1 VVKQNLEPSFTI
13 CNYLA
18 FLRPKPLK
26 PVLLSCSMQTL
37 AHRKVLLTRKQLAE
51 RWQVSVETIK
61 RREKGKL
68 IKPVRLDGRVL
79 RYRLSEIMRFE
90 GEEAL

>member
-1 VVKQNLEPSFTI
+1 MKSLTHG
-13 CNYLA
+13 
-18 FLRPKPLK
+18 
-26 PVLLSCSMQTL
+26 TT
-37 AHRKVLLTRKQLAE
+37 LLTRKQLAE

-61 RREKGKL
+61 RRERGKL

-79 RYRLSEIMRFE
+79 RYRLSDIMRFE